1 MWYRRALAL
10 LVVLEVCVIFG
21 CCSKPLRIKVFYD
34 KTVEYLPREQKTI
47 VKQVH

>member
-1 MWYRRALAL
+1 M

-21 CCSKPLRIKVFYD
+21 CCSEPLRIKVFYD
-34 KTVEYLPREQKTI
+34 KTVENLKREKKTI